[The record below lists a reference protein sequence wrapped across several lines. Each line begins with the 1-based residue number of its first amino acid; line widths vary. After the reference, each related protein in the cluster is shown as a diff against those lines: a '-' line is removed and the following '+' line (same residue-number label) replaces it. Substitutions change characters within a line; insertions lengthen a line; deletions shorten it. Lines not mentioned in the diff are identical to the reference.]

1 MILNRSSPWARR
13 APSGALLQNFSKSQT
28 FCKCFTD
35 FFFFF
40 YPFTANFLP
49 NALCGQQYSLPF
61 VCVQSNWSH
70 RIMNILSLFL
80 LSVKVFGKLFSP
92 EDSYNWMF
100 FTHDFMRLLIMTG
113 FVLLLSH
120 QLNLLSLQS
129 QGKTICFQ
137 EKRGDSGHSAA
148 KTKERELI
156 SKTHRFSETH
166 SSVVWIF
173 PLFAI

>member
-35 FFFFF
+35 FFFF
-40 YPFTANFLP
+40 
-49 NALCGQQYSLPF
+49 LPF
-61 VCVQSNWSH
+61 HYQFPSKCSLWAAVFLTFLCVQSNWSH